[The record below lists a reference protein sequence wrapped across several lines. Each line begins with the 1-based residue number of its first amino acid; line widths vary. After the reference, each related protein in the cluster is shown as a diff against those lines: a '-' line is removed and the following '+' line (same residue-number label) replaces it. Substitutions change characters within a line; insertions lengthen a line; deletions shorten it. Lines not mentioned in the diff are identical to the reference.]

1 MSYNQPGPYGQPNPY
16 GGQPQQPN
24 PYGQPTPPP
33 PPGQPAPG
41 YGYPQQPGVPPQGQP
56 GPGYGYPQQPGMP
69 PQGVPPQ
76 GGAPYGAPVGGM
88 QPPKKSKTGIIVLA
102 AVVGVAAIGAGAWFL
117 LGGDGAS
124 NSDVSADTKGYK
136 LVAPESVDDF
146 KKDPKKSDKTFSS
159 KDKQEAEAAG
169 IKDPQGVGEQY
180 QIGDKSNPLAAKGLT
195 FEGVYGDIADPE
207 KVIDSSFAKAK
218 QEMTK
223 GSDKDTSGELIGS
236 PKVMNP
242 SGFSGAIMK
251 CQEIK
256 VTPKADAS
264 SPLTKPFTVPV
275 CIWAD
280 YSTSGTVL
288 TMDIAA
294 MIGGGSGYTMDQTA
308 GYAAK
313 LYNTARVKK

>member
-16 GGQPQQPN
+16 GGQQPQQPN
-24 PYGQPTPPP
+24 PYGQPAPPP

-56 GPGYGYPQQPGMP
+56 APAYGYPQQQP
-69 PQGVPPQ
+69 PGVPPQ
-76 GGAPYGAPVGGM
+76 GGAPYGAPVGGYQ
-88 QPPKKSKTGIIVLA
+88 QPPKKSKAGIIVLA
-102 AVVGVAAIGAGAWFL
+102 AVVGVAAIGAGAYFL
-117 LGGDGAS
+117 LSGDGAS

-136 LVAPESVDDF
+136 LVAPESVDEF
-146 KKDPKKSDKTFSS
+146 KKADKATDKTFSS

-169 IKDPQGVGEQY
+169 IKNPDGIGESY
-180 QIGDKSNPLAAKGLT
+180 QIGDKSNPLAMKNLT

-223 GSDKDTSGELIGS
+223 DGDKDASGELIGS

-251 CQEIK
+251 CQEVK
-256 VTPKADAS
+256 VTPKKSES

-288 TMDIAA
+288 AMDFAA
-294 MIGGGSGYTMDQTA
+294 MIGGGNGYSMDQTA
-308 GYAAK
+308 GYTAK
-313 LYNTARVKK
+313 LYSTARVKK